1 MNNQTLIVYQFS
13 TLHQILKELHYIFN
27 FNIVEAENSQLLKTK
42 TKDLK
47 NYIIITRKNVLN
59 SEHQVIFN
67 FGPVKIYKLVEIIN
81 IELMKKNFNIQ
92 SSISIKSYTINQ
104 NSREMSSKDKNLKLT
119 EKEVNTIIYL
129 SRFKKPVNTEELEKN
144 VWQYQSNIETHTVET
159 HIYRLRKKILRKF
172 NDNNFIISK
181 KNGYQIS

>member
-1 MNNQTLIVYQFS
+1 
-13 TLHQILKELHYIFN
+13 
-27 FNIVEAENSQLLKTK
+27 
-42 TKDLK
+42 
-47 NYIIITRKNVLN
+47 
-59 SEHQVIFN
+59 
-67 FGPVKIYKLVEIIN
+67 
-81 IELMKKNFNIQ
+81 MKKNFNIQ

-104 NSREMSSKDKNLKLT
+104 NSRVMSSKDKNLKLT

>member
-13 TLHQILKELHYIFN
+13 TLHQILKELHHIFN
-27 FNIVEAENSQLLKTK
+27 FDIVEAENSQLLKTK
-42 TKDLK
+42 IKDLK
-47 NYIIITRKNVLN
+47 NYIIITKKNVLN
-59 SEHQVIFN
+59 LEHQVIFN

-129 SRFKKPVNTEELEKN
+129 SKFKKPVNSEELEKN

-172 NDNNFIISK
+172 NDDNFIISK